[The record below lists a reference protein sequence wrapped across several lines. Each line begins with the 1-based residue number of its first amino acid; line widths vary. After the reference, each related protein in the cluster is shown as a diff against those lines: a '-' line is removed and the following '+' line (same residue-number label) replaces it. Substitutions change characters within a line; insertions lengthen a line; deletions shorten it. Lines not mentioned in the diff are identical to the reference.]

1 MTQQTAVGWFNQQLV
16 DRQNGKGDSRS
27 LDEIYEQAKQMEE
40 EQHHN
45 TWLDS
50 RIENSDGYGYLGK
63 EKTFE
68 QYYNETYGKTDS
80 N

>member
-1 MTQQTAVGWFNQQLV
+1 MAQQTAVEWLVQQL
-16 DRQNGKGDSRS
+16 KT
-27 LDEIYEQAKQMEE
+27 IYDIDIERLSVTDKAKQMEE

-68 QYYNETYGKTDS
+68 QYYNKAYGTE
-80 N
+80 

>member
-1 MTQQTAVGWFNQQLV
+1 MAQQTAVDWLVQQL
-16 DRQNGKGDSRS
+16 KT
-27 LDEIYEQAKQMEE
+27 IYDIDIERLSVTDKSKQMEE

-63 EKTFE
+63 EKTFD
-68 QYYNETYGKTDS
+68 QYYNETYGKQ
-80 N
+80 